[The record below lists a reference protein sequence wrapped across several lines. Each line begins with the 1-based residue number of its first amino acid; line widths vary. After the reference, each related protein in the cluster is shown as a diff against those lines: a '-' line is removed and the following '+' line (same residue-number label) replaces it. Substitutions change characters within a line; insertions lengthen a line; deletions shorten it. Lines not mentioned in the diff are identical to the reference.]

1 MSKQS
6 FAAIQLQL
14 DQAIKD
20 RDANLQTAQNAI
32 NIANNFGAK
41 LSIIEELL
49 AKAPF
54 IQKGFFKK
62 VWWVIT
68 NIKQLSAL
76 IEDIIKHI
84 KEWRDYVNQLNVAA
98 PKPQA

>member
-1 MSKQS
+1 MSKQT
-6 FAAIQLQL
+6 FAALKEQL

-20 RDANLQTAQNAI
+20 RDSNLVAAQNAV
-32 NIANNFGAK
+32 NIANNFATK

-49 AKAPF
+49 SKAPF

-68 NIKQLSAL
+68 NINQLSAL

-84 KEWRDYVNQLNVAA
+84 KEWRDYVNQLNRATQ
-98 PKPQA
+98 PQA